1 MALLDVGPFLEGV
14 SNLQGKLEATM
25 TKNRLLLEAVE
36 SSQSK
41 YTDIDKVYPLL
52 QSLKGRLVASQA
64 PNESLS
70 TELVKFK
77 LEMESFVDEV
87 FNSHDSLS
95 KIRRNSL
102 LHAKELEG
110 DRDKLWYEKGELAA
124 ERRRLDLE
132 REELNALRTVMKK
145 TPLDKEKAT
154 LKVNEGTNHSG
165 LQGTVDHKE
174 QEEENNEN
182 SSLKTSLI
190 GKYRNY
196 EKERESVAVTHVE
209 CQTKPIGNLRVADH
223 ESQIK
228 KEEES
233 IEKCHK
239 SFREIDDDEH
249 TMVTRHRLLSSRSH
263 VSCFR
268 TGVSGPRHRVFSAPV
283 SRARAKLLAK
293 QEHALKNYK
302 ALVDE
307 LCRTQEENQSL
318 KLESSTLAK
327 RANEIYSELF
337 HIKKRLTVS
346 IADRDELQTKLRK
359 CKEQIQRLEDT
370 LRKQAC
376 GLVHNKKQQRQDE
389 EEIRW
394 SQVCKEVRDGLHG
407 YIWTTFR
414 FAGFVFDAQPWRN
427 KNSLCKRFL
436 TSELL
441 CVALK

>member
-14 SNLQGKLEATM
+14 SNLQGKLEAAM

-36 SSQSK
+36 GSQSK
-41 YTDIDKVYPLL
+41 YTDIDEVYPIL

-174 QEEENNEN
+174 QQEENNEN
-182 SSLKTSLI
+182 SSLKTTLI
-190 GKYRNY
+190 GK
-196 EKERESVAVTHVE
+196 
-209 CQTKPIGNLRVADH
+209 CG
-223 ESQIK
+223 
-228 KEEES
+228 
-233 IEKCHK
+233 
-239 SFREIDDDEH
+239 
-249 TMVTRHRLLSSRSH
+249 
-263 VSCFR
+263 
-268 TGVSGPRHRVFSAPV
+268 
-283 SRARAKLLAK
+283 
-293 QEHALKNYK
+293 YK
-302 ALVDE
+302 YL
-307 LCRTQEENQSL
+307 
-318 KLESSTLAK
+318 
-327 RANEIYSELF
+327 
-337 HIKKRLTVS
+337 
-346 IADRDELQTKLRK
+346 
-359 CKEQIQRLEDT
+359 
-370 LRKQAC
+370 
-376 GLVHNKKQQRQDE
+376 
-389 EEIRW
+389 
-394 SQVCKEVRDGLHG
+394 
-407 YIWTTFR
+407 
-414 FAGFVFDAQPWRN
+414 
-427 KNSLCKRFL
+427 
-436 TSELL
+436 
-441 CVALK
+441 

>member
-14 SNLQGKLEATM
+14 SNLQGKLEAAM

-41 YTDIDKVYPLL
+41 YTDIDKVYPIL

-145 TPLDKEKAT
+145 TALDKEKAT

-174 QEEENNEN
+174 QEKNNEN
-182 SSLKTSLI
+182 SSLKTTLI
-190 GKYRNY
+190 GK
-196 EKERESVAVTHVE
+196 
-209 CQTKPIGNLRVADH
+209 CG
-223 ESQIK
+223 
-228 KEEES
+228 
-233 IEKCHK
+233 
-239 SFREIDDDEH
+239 
-249 TMVTRHRLLSSRSH
+249 
-263 VSCFR
+263 
-268 TGVSGPRHRVFSAPV
+268 
-283 SRARAKLLAK
+283 
-293 QEHALKNYK
+293 YK
-302 ALVDE
+302 YL
-307 LCRTQEENQSL
+307 
-318 KLESSTLAK
+318 
-327 RANEIYSELF
+327 
-337 HIKKRLTVS
+337 
-346 IADRDELQTKLRK
+346 
-359 CKEQIQRLEDT
+359 
-370 LRKQAC
+370 
-376 GLVHNKKQQRQDE
+376 
-389 EEIRW
+389 
-394 SQVCKEVRDGLHG
+394 
-407 YIWTTFR
+407 
-414 FAGFVFDAQPWRN
+414 
-427 KNSLCKRFL
+427 
-436 TSELL
+436 
-441 CVALK
+441 